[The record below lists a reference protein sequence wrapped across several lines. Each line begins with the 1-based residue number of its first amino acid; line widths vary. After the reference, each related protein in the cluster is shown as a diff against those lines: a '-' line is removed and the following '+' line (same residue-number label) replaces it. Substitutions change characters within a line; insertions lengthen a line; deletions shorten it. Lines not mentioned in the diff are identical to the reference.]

1 MNLSVKL
8 YQDKRRIKADQTY
21 PIVIRVVLNRK
32 TIDLQSGHSLL
43 SSEWNKKTR
52 SITKKY
58 KGNRTRLTNLLEQK
72 KTDISNTLLSMIE
85 EDKLTEPVTA
95 KKVKQLIQDHGKLV
109 LAFEYINSLIQ
120 AKNKLQKIGTA
131 KYYEQIL
138 RSIKTYNKEALK
150 SDLDFLLKHIDY
162 TWLKEYETWYLK
174 RNTNKNSING
184 LAVYMR
190 GIRAVINSARKE
202 KLLDKEHDPFFYY
215 SIKKKDTKKRVVKK
229 EDLKKL
235 KAVTPETVW
244 EERAK
249 DYFFASYHLWG
260 ISFIDLAFLKVEN
273 IENGRMK
280 YIRAKTG
287 REYSIGI
294 NDSLHTLI
302 EKYSADKN
310 EEDFIFEIIKTGETK
325 EAQYRSAKNALK
337 RFNKA
342 LSSLC
347 EKAKIEK
354 ISSYWARHT
363 FVTNLKNE
371 EVPTAVIKEMLG
383 HASEKTT
390 QTYLASFSDE
400 TLDEYSKKVQI

>member
-8 YQDKRRIKADQTY
+8 YQDTRRIKTDQTY

-32 TIDLQSGHSLL
+32 TIDFQSGHSL
-43 SSEWNKKTR
+43 SSTEWNQKSR

-85 EDKLTEPVTA
+85 DEKVTEPISA
-95 KKVKQLIQDHGKLV
+95 KKVKQLIQDYGKLV
-109 LAFEYINSLIQ
+109 LTFDFITTLIQ
-120 AKNKLQKIGTA
+120 SKNKLQKIGTA

-138 RSIKTYNKEALK
+138 RSIKTYHKEVLK
-150 SDLDFLLKHIDY
+150 SELDFPLKHIDY
-162 TWLKEYETWYLK
+162 SWLKSYEDWYLE
-174 RNTNKNSING
+174 RNTKKNSING

-202 KLLDKEHDPFFYY
+202 KLLEKDHDPFFYY
-215 SIKKKDTKKRVVKK
+215 SIKKKATKKRVIKK
-229 EDLKKL
+229 NDLEKL
-235 KAVTPETVW
+235 KLVTPETVW

-249 DYFFASYHLWG
+249 DYFFASYFLWG

-287 REYSIGI
+287 RDYSIGI
-294 NDSLHTLI
+294 NEQLNTLI
-302 EKYSADKN
+302 EKYSKDKD
-310 EEDFIFEIIKTGETK
+310 EEDFIFDIIQNGETK

-342 LSSLC
+342 LRSLC
-347 EKAKIEK
+347 EKAEIEK

-363 FVTNLKNE
+363 FATNLKNQ

-390 QTYLASFSDE
+390 QTYLASFADE
-400 TLDEYSKKVQI
+400 TLDEYSKKVEI

>member
-8 YQDKRRIKADQTY
+8 YQDTRRIKVDQTF

-32 TIDLQSGHSLL
+32 TIDFQSGHSLM
-43 SSEWNKKTR
+43 SSEWDKKSR
-52 SITKKY
+52 SITKRY

-85 EDKLTEPVTA
+85 EGKVTDPISA
-95 KKVKQLIQDHGKLV
+95 KKVKQLIQDQGKLV

-120 AKNKLQKIGTA
+120 SKYKLQKIGTA

-138 RSIKTYNKEALK
+138 RSIKTYHKESLK
-150 SDLDFLLKHIDY
+150 SEQDFPLRYIDY
-162 TWLKEYETWYLK
+162 SWLKFYETWYLK

-202 KLLDKEHDPFFYY
+202 KLLEKEHDPFFYY
-215 SIKKKDTKKRVVKK
+215 SIKKKDTKKRVIKK
-229 EDLKKL
+229 EDLEKL

-273 IENGRMK
+273 IENGRIN

-287 REYSIGI
+287 RDYSIGI
-294 NDSLHTLI
+294 NDSLYAII
-302 EKYSADKN
+302 EKYSKDKN
-310 EEDFIFEIIKTGETK
+310 EKDFIFEIIKTGESK

-342 LSSLC
+342 LRSLC
-347 EKAKIEK
+347 EKARIEK

-363 FVTNLKNE
+363 FATNLKNE

-390 QTYLASFSDE
+390 QTYLASFKNE
-400 TLDEYSKKVQI
+400 TLDEYSKKVEI